1 MYAVLAIEMM
11 FGPKAKLEEKDNTE
25 ILKDDFPSKT
35 HPFHLFSNQY
45 HYKSSNK
52 QMKKLEFLWYC
63 NK

>member
-1 MYAVLAIEMM
+1 M